1 MKIQKIYTT
10 LQDKLAK
17 KNLIRRKAKIDKYIK
32 IHDTAT
38 YGDSFNQMYNA
49 REIIANYAEKKGITV
64 DIYDARK
71 LLEGDENVSPI
82 IEEQLSDKINVVV
95 TNLLNGKS
103 KAKIVSANTD
113 KNFPKVATA
122 PIIIP
127 IPKDNTDIVRTT
139 IRQTNDSFIRNLFR
153 NIESLTK
160 IVTGKNTK

>member
-1 MKIQKIYTT
+1 MKLQKIYTS
-10 LQDKLAK
+10 LQDKLTRQK
-17 KNLIRRKAKIDKYIK
+17 FVKNESRINRYIN
-32 IHDTAT
+32 IHDTTT

-71 LLEGDENVSPI
+71 LLEGDEYVSPI
-82 IEEQLSDKINVVV
+82 IEDQLSDKLNVVV

-113 KNFPKVATA
+113 KDFPKIAKA

-153 NIESLTK
+153 NIESLTN